1 MPNLKDLKLRIS
13 SVKSTQKIT
22 KAMKMVAASKL
33 RKAVERANDAEPYAK
48 KIDGIIAS
56 ILEGKNLEDASP
68 LLFGNKL
75 CNKLGGS
82 AGGVAHGGA
91 SGEEQP
97 QPELIIL
104 VSSDRGLCGAVN
116 SHSFRRLKKLITE
129 NKIIGKETKLIAIGK
144 KGGEFLR
151 ANYGSLLLDVKLK
164 QNKDGYGFAE
174 ARQVADFAI
183 EMFEKGEI
191 GNCKIVYNNFVSV
204 ISQVTSEFM
213 LFPLCERGKQEIDI
227 KIGGGVANDNTD
239 NTDNTG
245 NGGRDGSASGIGKA
259 KDADSGKNSIIYEY
273 EPGRKEVLDNIIRK
287 DIATQIYNIFL
298 QNQASEHASRMTA
311 MDNATRN
318 AGEMINKLTLQ
329 YNRTRQAAI
338 TTELI
343 EIISGAEAI

>member
-82 AGGVAHGGA
+82 AGEVAHGGA

-227 KIGGGVANDNTD
+227 KIGGGVANDNT
-239 NTDNTG
+239 G

-259 KDADSGKNSIIYEY
+259 KDADFGKNSIIYEY
-273 EPGRKEVLDNIIRK
+273 EPGRKEVLDSIIRK